1 MLRLTKIYR
10 FSASHRLH
18 VDAWSDER
26 NRETFGKCNYPYGHG
41 HNYTLEL
48 SVEGAADPAS
58 GLCFDRA
65 ELDRLANDAVLSKIS
80 HVNMNLLPEFSDKT
94 ASTENLAVVIAGW
107 LQEGWNTLFPD
118 ARARLSRVRIV
129 ETPRNFFE
137 LAFDDKD

>member
-41 HNYTLEL
+41 HNYALEL
-48 SVEGAADPAS
+48 SVEGAADSDS

-65 ELDRLANDAVLSKIS
+65 ALDRLAQDAVLSKIS
-80 HVNMNLLPEFSDKT
+80 HMNMNLLPEFADKT

-107 LQEGWNTLFPD
+107 LRESWKRLFPE
-118 ARARLSRVRIV
+118 ATARLSRIRIV

-137 LAFDDKD
+137 LAFDNKD